1 MQEDFTTIN
10 YAEVKIIL
18 QEVHRAENFKQLL
31 LITFGFIGDDYAEV
45 KIILPIAQQILN
57 SFY

>member
-18 QEVHRAENFKQLL
+18 QEVHCAANFKQLL
-31 LITFGFIGDDYAEV
+31 LITFGFIGDDY
-45 KIILPIAQQILN
+45 LPFLLF
-57 SFY
+57 SFKFYFSY